1 MMPATV
7 LDDWVLSAYEFD
19 LPDELIPVDP
29 PEERGAARDDVRLMV
44 ADRSSAPIFHRR
56 FTDLPDLLEPG
67 DLLVVNTSGTL
78 PAALDGVAEDGTALQ
93 LHLSTHLP
101 GDLWTVELRRDG
113 GPYGQSPGRFALPG
127 AAHVHIHAPYVRG
140 RHRARLWLAS
150 LHLDL
155 PPEEYLFEY
164 GRPISYGSV
173 GARWGIERYQ
183 TIFAAEFGSAEM
195 PSAGRA
201 FSHELVTRLG
211 TRGVG
216 VVPIML
222 HAGVSSPEFDEP
234 PYEEQYAVPEPT
246 ATAINS
252 ARAAGG
258 RVVAVGT
265 TVVRAL
271 QTVTDASGIVHPAS
285 GWTDVVVGS
294 DDSVRAID
302 GLLTGWHEPRAS
314 HLMIVE
320 AIGGRTL
327 LERSYSEAL
336 EHRYLWHEFGDLHLI
351 LPRGRIDRVR
361 KGAHERR

>member
-1 MMPATV
+1 MMPATA
-7 LDDWVLSAYEFD
+7 LDGSLFAAYEFD

-44 ADRSSAPIFHRR
+44 ADRSSARIFHRK
-56 FTDLPDLLEPG
+56 FTELPELLEPG

-78 PAALDGVAEDGTALQ
+78 PAALDGVAADGTHLQ
-93 LHLSTHLP
+93 VHLSTHLP

-113 GPYGQSPGRFALPG
+113 EPYSQSPGRLALPG

-150 LHLDL
+150 IHLGL
-155 PPEEYLFEY
+155 PPEQYLFEH

-173 GARWGIERYQ
+173 AARWGIERYQ
-183 TIFAAEFGSAEM
+183 TIFATEFGSAEM

-201 FSHELVTRLG
+201 FSHELVTRLV
-211 TRGVG
+211 TRGIG
-216 VVPIML
+216 VVPIVL
-222 HAGVSSPEFDEP
+222 HAGVSSSEFDEP
-234 PYEEQYAVPEPT
+234 PYEEQYAVPAPT
-246 ATAINS
+246 AAAINS

-271 QTVTDASGIVHPAS
+271 QTVTDASGTVHPAS
-285 GWTDVVVGS
+285 GWSDVVVGS
-294 DDSVRAID
+294 ESPVRAID

-320 AIGGRTL
+320 AIGGRAV
-327 LERSYSEAL
+327 LERSYAAAL
-336 EHRYLWHEFGDLHLI
+336 DHRYLWHEFGDLHLI
-351 LPRGRIDRVR
+351 LPRGSS
-361 KGAHERR
+361 

>member
-1 MMPATV
+1 MPATA
-7 LDDWVLSAYEFD
+7 LDGSLFAAYEFD

-44 ADRSSAPIFHRR
+44 ADRSSARIFHRK
-56 FTDLPDLLEPG
+56 FTELPELLEPG

-78 PAALDGVAEDGTALQ
+78 PAALDGVAADGTHLQ
-93 LHLSTHLP
+93 VHLSTHLP

-113 GPYGQSPGRFALPG
+113 EPYSQSPGRLALPG

-150 LHLDL
+150 IHLGL
-155 PPEEYLFEY
+155 PPEQYLFEH
-164 GRPISYGSV
+164 GRPISYDSV
-173 GARWGIERYQ
+173 AARWGIERYQ
-183 TIFAAEFGSAEM
+183 TIFATEFGSAEM

-201 FSHELVTRLG
+201 FSHELVTRLV
-211 TRGVG
+211 TRGIG
-216 VVPIML
+216 VVPIVL
-222 HAGVSSPEFDEP
+222 HAGVSSSEFDEP
-234 PYEEQYAVPEPT
+234 PYEEQYAVPAPT
-246 ATAINS
+246 AAAINS

-271 QTVTDASGIVHPAS
+271 QTVTDASGTVHPAS
-285 GWTDVVVGS
+285 GWSDVVVGS
-294 DDSVRAID
+294 ESPVRAID

-320 AIGGRTL
+320 AIGGRAV
-327 LERSYSEAL
+327 LERSYAAAL
-336 EHRYLWHEFGDLHLI
+336 DHRYLWHEFGDLHLI
-351 LPRGRIDRVR
+351 LPRGSS
-361 KGAHERR
+361 